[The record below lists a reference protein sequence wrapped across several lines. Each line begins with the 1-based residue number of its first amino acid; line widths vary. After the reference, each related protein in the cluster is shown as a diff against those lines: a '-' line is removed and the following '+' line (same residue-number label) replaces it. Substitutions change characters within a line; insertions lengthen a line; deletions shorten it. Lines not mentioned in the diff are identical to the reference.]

1 MNSNKQFAYPR
12 PTVAWFAV
20 AILMLAYTSS
30 FVDRLI
36 LSLLVEPIKADLQI
50 SDFRISFLQ
59 GLSFALFYTLAGIP
73 VGRLVDARRRTS
85 IIAIG
90 IALWSLMTA
99 LTALAQKYWHLFLA
113 RAGVGVGEATLAPA
127 AYSMISDL
135 FPPER
140 RGFAL
145 GLFSSGTS
153 IGAGLALIIGG
164 YAINLLNEA
173 GPQTLPII
181 GTLDPWRLA
190 FIYVGLPG
198 LLVALLIMTIPE
210 PVRQLRTAA
219 GKLEQRQS
227 IPVSEVVAHY
237 RQHAAAIVFHHVGM
251 SCAAMGAYGLMAW
264 APVMLIRTQDLTPGD
279 AGLVTGASI
288 LIAGTVGVISGGW
301 LGDRWVRRGQKA
313 GRLNM
318 AVVSMILAALGS
330 VGYPLAGTVGGV
342 VPFFM
347 LTILGAFM
355 VIGCGA
361 AALLD
366 IMPNR
371 LRGQATAIYFFVISL
386 AGIGTGPTLVA
397 GVTDFVFGD
406 PAAVRYSLLIVPTIG
421 FSLSALFY
429 FLARKPF
436 VRSMEQLQG

>member
-1 MNSNKQFAYPR
+1 MNTNNQFAYPK
-12 PTVAWFAV
+12 PSVAWFAV
-20 AILMLAYTSS
+20 AVLMLAYTFS
-30 FVDRLI
+30 FIDRLI

-50 SDFRISFLQ
+50 SDFKISFLQ
-59 GLSFALFYTLAGIP
+59 GLSFALFYTVAGIP
-73 VGRLVDARRRTS
+73 VGRIVDTHRRTS

-99 LTALAQKYWHLFLA
+99 VTALAQQYWHLFLA
-113 RAGVGVGEATLAPA
+113 RAGVGVGEATLTPA

-164 YAINLLNEA
+164 YAINVLNEA
-173 GPQTLPII
+173 GPQTWPII
-181 GTLDPWRLA
+181 GTLEPWRLA

-198 LLVALLIMTIPE
+198 LLVAILIMTIPE
-210 PVRQLRTAA
+210 PVRYLRTAA
-219 GKLEQRQS
+219 GKMEQRQS
-227 IPVSEVVAHY
+227 IPFREIVSHY
-237 RQHAAAIVFHHVGM
+237 RQHASVIVLHHLGM
-251 SCAAMGAYGLMAW
+251 SFSAMAAYGIMSW
-264 APVMLIRTQDLTPGD
+264 APVMLIRTQGWTPGD

-288 LIAGTVGVISGGW
+288 LVAGTVGVVGGGW
-301 LGDRWVRRGQKA
+301 LGDAWSKRGQPT
-313 GRLNM
+313 GRLNVAVLSMVLGAIGAAAYPM
-318 AVVSMILAALGS
+318 ANSI
-330 VGYPLAGTVGGV
+330 GTI

-347 LTILGAFM
+347 LTIFGSFM

-386 AGIGTGPTLVA
+386 AGIGLGPTIVA
-397 GVTDFVFGD
+397 GFTDFVFGD
-406 PAAVRYSLLIVPTIG
+406 PVAVRYSLVIVPTIA
-421 FSLSALFY
+421 FSLAALFF
-429 FLARKPF
+429 FLARKPY
-436 VRSMEQLQG
+436 VRSMQQLKN